1 MYTAVGDMYLPVCDF
16 DRNVFMYVQLLGSTP
31 CHFAH
36 GVCILN
42 LPVTSS
48 RGVAKAAM
56 LPLTLS
62 THHACRRDVQGGGN
76 GARHEGDGFQ
86 QQDTVL
92 P

>member
-56 LPLTLS
+56 LPP
-62 THHACRRDVQGGGN
+62 
-76 GARHEGDGFQ
+76 
-86 QQDTVL
+86 DTVYPSCL
-92 P
+92 QERCSRRREWSQT